1 MTIAKTRT
9 FGHDADIGEQ
19 TDDDPG
25 ADRDPVNRRNDRF
38 REIQHFVDD
47 VAGLLQYRDTLFIVP
62 VRVLDPV
69 EVPTRR
75 EGAAGP
81 GQYHN
86 ARFRVAVDHRP
97 KIGQSLMH
105 LGIRRIQLFGF
116 AQRDPENARIATFK
130 YHVWKR
136 GIIHDQS
143 FSFELGVLSYEW
155 IRPTQNSELKTENLP
170 KTRG

>member
-19 TDDDPG
+19 TDDDSG
-25 ADRDPVNRRNDRF
+25 ADSDTVNRRNDRF
-38 REIQHFVDD
+38 RAIQHFVDD
-47 VAGLLQYRDTLFIVP
+47 VAGLLQYRDNLFIVS

-97 KIGQSLMH
+97 KIGQRLMN
-105 LGIRRIQLFGF
+105 LGIRCIQLLGF
-116 AQRDPENARIATFK
+116 AQSDSENDQIAKFI
-130 YHVWKR
+130 YDVWTWC
-136 GIIHDQS
+136 IHD
-143 FSFELGVLSYEW
+143 
-155 IRPTQNSELKTENLP
+155 I
-170 KTRG
+170 